1 MFNFNTSFFLFQFK
15 IVYVKIDLTKKREW
29 EFFMENNSLSPS
41 PVPTPEPGTS
51 MPEFAAAPAQPT
63 QPLAPAS
70 SMPDFG
76 TQPVPPMPPMD
87 PTAGMPMPAEA
98 PVETPAPEPVVETP
112 VETTPTEEAPA
123 ASDLG
128 EIMNAG
134 VAAAEPQ
141 AQPEIQTPTEEVS
154 TSPISDLLAK
164 QQAPAETPAAE
175 TKTQPTD
182 AKKPSAKLIALI
194 AAAALL
200 VIGCVVATI
209 LLLSKPK
216 QPASN
221 PSDAPQ
227 QTVANDTVDTSVEF
241 DKLTSEQALE
251 FLQAV
256 NSDNEGTFFPDDYTD
271 EEVRE
276 LIDGENVGIFYS
288 YEKKADILKIAKE
301 SEYVAKF
308 KDKITE
314 DTAEVTEKD
323 GYAIVK
329 FDADATGCDRN
340 CTAFIFDQKVVNFY
354 AAPTTDVLTGV
365 QGVIVHIMII
375 DHTKTNVEKVAPLIA
390 SVFMSKQNIY
400 STELKEANG
409 EFEYIVN
416 TIEYKDS
423 NKEKAVKK
431 TIHFKVIA
439 TGEFLYM
446 PDLTTETVL

>member
-1 MFNFNTSFFLFQFK
+1 
-15 IVYVKIDLTKKREW
+15 
-29 EFFMENNSLSPS
+29 MENNSLSPS

-87 PTAGMPMPAEA
+87 PAAGMPMPAEA
-98 PVETPAPEPVVETP
+98 PAETPAEAQSVEAPAETP
-112 VETTPTEEAPA
+112 VEAPAEAPA
-123 ASDLG
+123 ETAPIAEAPVVSDLG

-134 VAAAEPQ
+134 TAPESQP
-141 AQPEIQTPTEEVS
+141 QPETPAEEVQ
-154 TSPISDLLAK
+154 SPISDLLAK
-164 QQAPAETPAAE
+164 QQAPAETPATEA
-175 TKTQPTD
+175 KTQTPA
-182 AKKPSAKLIALI
+182 AKKPNVKLIALI
-194 AAAALL
+194 AVAALL
-200 VIGCVVATI
+200 VIGCVVAAI
-209 LLLSKPK
+209 FLLNKPN
-216 QPASN
+216 QPVQN
-221 PSDAPQ
+221 PAEVPE
-227 QTVANDTVDTSVEF
+227 QTVTYDEVDTSVDF

-251 FLQAV
+251 FLSAV

-271 EEVRE
+271 EDVHE

-301 SEYVAKF
+301 SDYVAKF
-308 KDKITE
+308 KDKISE
-314 DTAEVTEKD
+314 DTAEITEKD

-329 FDADATGCDRN
+329 FDADETGCDKN
-340 CTAFIFDQKVVNFY
+340 CTAFIFDKKVVNFF
-354 AAPTTDVLTGV
+354 ATPNTDVLTGV
-365 QGVIVHIMII
+365 QGSTVHIMII
-375 DHTKTNVEKVAPLIA
+375 EPTKVNVETVAPLIA

-416 TIEYKDS
+416 TVEYKDS
-423 NKEKAVKK
+423 TKEKAVKK
-431 TIHFKVIA
+431 TTHFKVIA